1 MVKALPWPLGLGRGE
16 EKGSVGAGAG
26 WDRRPQFEMQKGA
39 VVSACPW
46 SSVLGL
52 QTLSV
57 RDPFASMQTFPPQ
70 CAACGT

>member
-1 MVKALPWPLGLGRGE
+1 MVKALPWPLDLGRGE

-26 WDRRPQFEMQKGA
+26 AGWYRWPQFEMQTGA

-52 QTLSV
+52 QGSL
-57 RDPFASMQTFPPQ
+57 RKKPFPPQ
-70 CAACGT
+70 CTACGA